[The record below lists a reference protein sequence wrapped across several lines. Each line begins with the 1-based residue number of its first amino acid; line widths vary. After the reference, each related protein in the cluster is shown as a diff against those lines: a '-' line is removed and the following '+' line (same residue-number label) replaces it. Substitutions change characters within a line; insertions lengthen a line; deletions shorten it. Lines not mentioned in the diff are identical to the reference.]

1 MIEET
6 LILIKPD
13 GVARSLTGNVL
24 TELAKLD
31 FEIVGAKVL
40 RVSRSLAE
48 KHYENLKDTPFF
60 NGVVRYLMGELHRK
74 DRIIAFVYRGE
85 NAIQR
90 IRELIGATDPNKADP
105 ITIRGKYGRIR
116 AVDGVE
122 IFENVVHASA
132 SPEEAEREI
141 GLWFAEN
148 EIVRSK
154 ESRRDAAVRR
164 TKARVE
170 RARARKR
177 AVKKTKKAKKTKT
190 KA

>member
-1 MIEET
+1 MEET

-40 RVSRSLAE
+40 RVNRSLAE
-48 KHYENLKDTPFF
+48 KHYDNLKDTPFF
-60 NGVVRYLMGELHRK
+60 RGVVRYVMGEFHRK
-74 DRIIAFVYRGE
+74 DRVIAFVYRGE

-90 IRELIGATDPNKADP
+90 IRDLIGATDPNKADP

-116 AVDGVE
+116 VVDGVE

-132 SPEEAEREI
+132 DAKDAEREI
-141 GLWFAEN
+141 SLWFAEN

-154 ESRRDAAVRR
+154 ESRRDAKARR
-164 TKARVE
+164 TKAK
-170 RARARKR
+170 AKKKAAK
-177 AVKKTKKAKKTKT
+177 KKTTKAKKAKK
-190 KA
+190 